1 MTPGDRLSRAVAAAA
16 AALLLALAT
25 AQPAA
30 PPPPVP
36 RSPSFTLTPRGANDT
51 AGASNAT
58 DAALAAAAAARSAAL
73 LPPTGG
79 GAGTGGS
86 NASSSCPPANFSGVS
101 GLDVRAYIAGPWY
114 VQKQLPL
121 DYQPPDELFCVK
133 AEYELR
139 NPANVSDGLVVN
151 NYANRGGVNGPHQG
165 SSKYDSSTNASRL
178 IALPDDTPDASDGKL
193 LVGPEA
199 LLTLTLPGGPRG
211 GGPSDGGGG
220 PYGGGPAASGAPG
233 NTSSGAA
240 VPLWRAAFGP
250 YWVVA
255 VGPSQ
260 NATLKYDWAII
271 SGGAP
276 AYAGPP
282 DPNTGKPLCSTLPAA
297 GVPANATALLF
308 PAGVRGSIA
317 GGARQRH
324 GAVAALGRAA
334 GRPPGHNFDVGGL
347 WFFSRTRVDPNAT
360 AIMEETA
367 RGLGLDNSRLLVVPQ
382 EGCTYSTS
390 T

>member
-139 NPANVSDGLVVN
+139 NPANVS
-151 NYANRGGVNGPHQG
+151 RH
-165 SSKYDSSTNASRL
+165 
-178 IALPDDTPDASDGKL
+178 
-193 LVGPEA
+193 
-199 LLTLTLPGGPRG
+199 
-211 GGPSDGGGG
+211 
-220 PYGGGPAASGAPG
+220 AASC
-233 NTSSGAA
+233 SGSH
-240 VPLWRAAFGP
+240 PLTAFC
-250 YWVVA
+250 
-255 VGPSQ
+255 
-260 NATLKYDWAII
+260 D
-271 SGGAP
+271 
-276 AYAGPP
+276 
-282 DPNTGKPLCSTLPAA
+282 C
-297 GVPANATALLF
+297 
-308 PAGVRGSIA
+308 
-317 GGARQRH
+317 
-324 GAVAALGRAA
+324 
-334 GRPPGHNFDVGGL
+334 
-347 WFFSRTRVDPNAT
+347 
-360 AIMEETA
+360 
-367 RGLGLDNSRLLVVPQ
+367 
-382 EGCTYSTS
+382 
-390 T
+390 